1 MQDKGK
7 DGMSKINFIIIIVLG
22 LVILLRS
29 TFYLIVDSS
38 TIYLIFTIEGTNE
51 GGAPISYPFIWIFFR
66 GIVAPI
72 AYMTELTL
80 ISYMIYH

>member
-1 MQDKGK
+1 MHDKGK
-7 DGMSKINFIIIIVLG
+7 DGMSKINFIIIIILG

-38 TIYLIFTIEGTNE
+38 TIYLLFTNE
-51 GGAPISYPFIWIFFR
+51 GGVPLSYPFIWIFFR
-66 GIVAPI
+66 GIVSPI

-80 ISYMIYH
+80 ISYMIYT

>member
-1 MQDKGK
+1 MQEKGK
-7 DGMSKINFIIIIVLG
+7 DGMSKINFIIIIVLS

-29 TFYLIVDSS
+29 IFYLIVDPS
-38 TIYLIFTIEGTNE
+38 TIYLIFTIE

-80 ISYMIYH
+80 ISYMIYT